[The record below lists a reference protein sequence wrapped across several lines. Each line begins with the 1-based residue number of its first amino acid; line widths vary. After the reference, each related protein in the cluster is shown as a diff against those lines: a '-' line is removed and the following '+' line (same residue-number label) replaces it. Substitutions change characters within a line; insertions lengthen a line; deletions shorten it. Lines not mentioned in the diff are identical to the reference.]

1 MAATPDQTLL
11 GVLRDNLQLTG
22 TKLGCDTGW
31 CGACTVL
38 VDGAAMNACLLP
50 AMKVEGREVTTIEG
64 LAQDRLHPLQ
74 GAFLRHGALQCGYC
88 TPGMLL
94 RAKALLDENPRPT
107 RAQIREGLV
116 GNFCRCTGYQ
126 QIVDAIAEVARG
138 GGKE

>member
-138 GGKE
+138 GGRE